1 MTIAHAEASMTQG
14 FKTTI
19 TVREFTFT
27 ADEPVDA
34 GGENAGPKP
43 TELLAAALGACT
55 SITMKLYAQ
64 RKGWDVRQVDV
75 VVDVAWQAKPQTVKR
90 AIKIDGNLDEA
101 QRARLMQIADAC
113 PVHKLI
119 ANSVEVTTSGM

>member
-14 FKTTI
+14 FKNTI
-19 TVREFTFT
+19 TVREFTLT
-27 ADEPVDA
+27 ADEPVGV

-75 VVDVAWQAKPQTVKR
+75 VVDVDWQAKPQTVKR